1 MKNPHEESTYALLVR
16 CESEEKSRGLLEALL
31 YTVLILSTVLS
42 ICQFAQH
49 PVKIPAAG
57 LLAPDRVAVA
67 IPVACTKLQS

>member
-16 CESEEKSRGLLEALL
+16 SESEEKNRGLLEALL
-31 YTVLILSTVLS
+31 YAVLILSTVLS
-42 ICQFAQH
+42 VWQFAQH

-67 IPVACTKLQS
+67 APVSCTKSQS